1 MKTNKTY
8 PVILM
13 VDDDPDDY
21 YLTKAALE
29 ESGAQ
34 TELYLVADGQELLDY
49 LFCQGKFADS
59 ERAAHP
65 SLILLDLNMPIK
77 NGKEA
82 LTALKADPGLRQ
94 IPVVIYTNSTAEE
107 DIVSSYQLGA
117 SSYIPKPASFQS
129 LVETMGT
136 LSRYWLDIA
145 MLPFMES
152 GTPETG
158 EQALAR

>member
-1 MKTNKTY
+1 MKIHKTS

-34 TELYLVADGQELLDY
+34 TELDLVADGQELLDY
-49 LFCQGKFADS
+49 LFCRGKFVDA
-59 ERAAHP
+59 ERSSHP
-65 SLILLDLNMPIK
+65 SLILLDLNMPVK

-82 LTALKADPGLRQ
+82 LTELKADPDLRQ
-94 IPVVIYTNSTAEE
+94 IPVIIYTNSTAAE
-107 DIVSSYQLGA
+107 DIMSSYQLGA

-129 LVETMGT
+129 LVEAMGT
-136 LSRYWLDIA
+136 LSKYWLDIA
-145 MLPFMES
+145 VLPFMES
-152 GTPETG
+152 GQPPPE
-158 EQALAR
+158 QPAVS